1 MSGESIEVHIQ
12 AITGE
17 DWEAA
22 RCQNLSQ
29 GVNDPMRRV
38 LRARAQMEHRKKLRA
53 GVDDEPEPQHVL
65 ATPEPRSQFI
75 QLEMRELEVA
85 ERVLVQRLGMF
96 PSASE
101 KGW

>member
-1 MSGESIEVHIQ
+1 MTRCAAFCVRGPGWS
-12 AITGE
+12 TGRS
-17 DWEAA
+17 A
-22 RCQNLSQ
+22 
-29 GVNDPMRRV
+29 
-38 LRARAQMEHRKKLRA
+38 RA

-65 ATPEPRSQFI
+65 ATPQPCSQFI

-101 KGW
+101 KGS